1 MVLSVLV
8 KIHSEKEEKLENSAL
23 GIGLKCNSF
32 DSAGSFLWLK
42 VSACIFPKKILCIT
56 CVLLLYL

>member
-8 KIHSEKEEKLENSAL
+8 NIHSEKEEKLENSAL

-42 VSACIFPKKILCIT
+42 VSACMFP
-56 CVLLLYL
+56 